1 MSKFS
6 SKRFDKFISRNID
19 KITEGYIAHGGRADR
34 RSKTGI
40 SKASKKRAAGA
51 FERSLRGIME
61 KNPELTQSEA
71 STVVMRSNKFN
82 IYSDIAKQNW
92 RKTLKEAGINVQ
104 LRSLNFVKTQN
115 GSPVYQ
121 ITRGKNAGK
130 YTFVKHFPGQS
141 PSFQIVLIDS
151 I

>member
-19 KITEGYIAHGGRADR
+19 KITEGYIAHGGRGDR

-51 FERSLRGIME
+51 FERSLKGIME
-61 KNPELTQSEA
+61 RNPDLTQSEA
-71 STVVMRSNKFN
+71 STAVMRSNKFN
-82 IYSDIAKQNW
+82 IYADIAKENW
-92 RKTLKEAGINVQ
+92 RKTLREAGINVQ
-104 LRSLNFVKTQN
+104 LRSLKFVKTEN

-121 ITRGKNAGK
+121 ITRGKHAGM
-130 YTFVKHFPGQS
+130 YTIVKHFPGQT
-141 PSFQIVLIDS
+141 PSFQIVLVDWI
-151 I
+151 

>member
-51 FERSLRGIME
+51 FERSLKGIME
-61 KNPELTQSEA
+61 RNPELTQSEA
-71 STVVMRSNKFN
+71 SKTVMRSNKFN
-82 IYSDIAKQNW
+82 IYADIAKENW

-141 PSFQIVLIDS
+141 PSFQIILIDS